1 MEEAMK
7 YSKQRELILETLRN
21 NVIHPTADQ
30 IYALLHQE
38 HPTIS
43 LATVYRNLNQLA
55 EMGIIRKITG
65 LDGSCRFDH
74 NTHKH
79 YHFICSKCN
88 KVYDVPQENI
98 PDLPAMVE
106 AETGFTVESCDI
118 TFKGTCSGCI
128 NKN

>member
-1 MEEAMK
+1 MK
-7 YSKQRELILETLRN
+7 YSKQRELILVTLRN

-55 EMGIIRKITG
+55 EMNIIRKITG
-65 LDGSCRFDH
+65 LDGSTRFDH

-88 KVYDVPQENI
+88 KVYDVPHEI
-98 PDLPAMVE
+98 VPDLPAKVE
-106 AETGFTVESCDI
+106 AETGFEVESCEI
-118 TFKGTCSGCI
+118 AFKGMCPDCI
-128 NKN
+128 TKN